1 MKQRELLSMTQSTE
15 RESMTDKPKLYLAYD
30 SSWARYE
37 VRSINGHGQ
46 PILSCHFTLEDAEKQ
61 AQVHAA
67 NGSIVIVYDAEE
79 EAPVGGVHRRGE

>member
-1 MKQRELLSMTQSTE
+1 MT
-15 RESMTDKPKLYLAYD
+15 KPKPDLKLVYD

-46 PILSCHFTLEDAEKQ
+46 TILSCHFTLREAQEH

-67 NGSIVIVYDAEE
+67 KGSVVIVYDAEAE
-79 EAPVGGVHRRGE
+79 EPVCCIHRRSRGE